1 MPALP
6 AEARAAAT
14 KNLARLG
21 EEAFERRGDYPALY
35 FEGRWH
41 GSAELFERSRRLA
54 GGLVELGIAPGER
67 VVVCMAN
74 CPEVTVGYQALWRAG
89 AVVTPALFLLAPED
103 LRHVIAHSE
112 ASAVIT
118 TPEFVDKVR
127 DAVAG
132 LEHVRHV
139 ISTGAEAA
147 DGVVALESLER
158 AEPASIVPRGDDEL
172 AVLLYTGGT
181 TGRAKGVMISHAS
194 LNFTG
199 YAVETAA
206 HVDGVTRHLMT
217 LPLAHAYGILITIA
231 GLHAAGRP
239 VTVLMRWFDPA
250 GFLALVQEHNVH
262 SAALV
267 PSMIQMLLAQP
278 LEEFDLSSLS
288 YLGSGA
294 APLPPEVV
302 EEVARRLPWVAIRQG
317 YGLSET
323 AALVSTNP
331 AGREKPGSVGLP
343 IPGAEVQ
350 ILDDAGRAVPA
361 GEPGEVCVRSPAV
374 MQGYWRAPEAT
385 AEALRGG
392 WLHTGDIGYL
402 DEEGYLFIVDRKKD
416 LIIRGGFNVYPR
428 DVEDALLEHPAVAA
442 VGVVGRPDERR
453 GEEVVAFVELA
464 EGGAVSE
471 EELVEWARRRI
482 GGYKYPREVHIIEA
496 IPLTA
501 VGKLDRKALRSR
513 LL

>member
-1 MPALP
+1 MT
-6 AEARAAAT
+6 R
-14 KNLARLG
+14 NLARLN
-21 EEAFERRGDYPALY
+21 EDAFERHGDYPSMF

-41 GSAELFERSRRLA
+41 RSGELFERSRRLA
-54 GGLVELGIAPGER
+54 GGLLELGIEPGER

-74 CPEVTVGYQALWRAG
+74 CPEVTVSYHALWRAG
-89 AVVTPALFLLAPED
+89 AVVTPAMFLLSTED

-118 TPEFVDKVR
+118 TPEFLDKVR
-127 DAVAG
+127 DAVAP

-139 ISTGAEAA
+139 ISTGSGDRATDDTLALGDLEES
-147 DGVVALESLER
+147 DPVA
-158 AEPASIVPRGDDEL
+158 IVPRVDDDL

-199 YAVETAA
+199 HAVQKAA

-217 LPLAHAYGILITIA
+217 LPLAHAYGILITTS
-231 GLHAAGRP
+231 GLHTPERP
-239 VTVLMRWFDPA
+239 VTVLLRWFDPA
-250 GFLALVQEHNVH
+250 TFLSMVQEHGVQ
-262 SAALV
+262 SAPLV
-267 PSMIQMLLAQP
+267 PSMIQLLLAQP
-278 LEEFDLSSLS
+278 LEELDLTSLR

-294 APLPPEVV
+294 APLAPELV
-302 EEVARRLPWVAIRQG
+302 EELRRRVPWVSIREG

-343 IPGAEVQ
+343 IPGAEVR
-350 ILDDAGRAVPA
+350 ILDFDDRPVPT

-385 AEALRGG
+385 AEAIRDG

-402 DEEGYLFIVDRKKD
+402 DDEGYLFIVDRKKD

-428 DVEDALLEHPAVAA
+428 DVEDALLEHPFVAA
-442 VGVVGRPDERR
+442 AGVIGRPDERR
-453 GEEVVAFVELA
+453 GEEVVAFVSLTEP
-464 EGGAVSE
+464 GAVSE
-471 EELVEWARRRI
+471 DELVAWARERI
-482 GGYKYPREVHIIEA
+482 GGYKYPREVHILDA